1 MVRKRPELDNLY
13 AKTEQDPP
21 ESDSIIPS
29 EGRTITTG
37 VGLKESELA
46 LLDKIAIETGV
57 ARNALLRWLLRYALQ
72 DYLAGKINLS
82 AELEIVQTRRLR
94 MP

>member
-1 MVRKRPELDNLY
+1 MDKKRPELDNLF
-13 AKTEQDPP
+13 AKTEQNPF
-21 ESDSIIPS
+21 EGDSIIPS

-46 LLDKIAIETGV
+46 LLNKIASETGV
-57 ARNALLRWLLRYALQ
+57 ARNALMRWMLRYVLR
-72 DYLAGKINLS
+72 DYLAGKIDLS